1 MNDAVPGKT
10 ARQGITSWRFS
21 PGIRTRLVIAILLVT
36 LTVSLI
42 GLLINTQR
50 DLARIRQS
58 TVETL
63 LQRLSAMKVDFVK
76 VITDHSPEHAVELVD
91 ELNIY
96 KDIHHIILRD
106 NNENVVFRYNFH
118 ESEIYEIPDF
128 IRPDETSA
136 IIYGDDN
143 LLMHHTVMYG
153 GKRYGWVSI
162 WVDAVDINAQYRAYA
177 LTAILLMVGAFLITL
192 VLAFLAGHY
201 FSRPVRELVDF
212 VRVVGHEHDFT
223 RRLAAGQS
231 GEIGELYD
239 GINAMLDEIAV
250 AENEILRLNES
261 RLHNIIESA
270 MDGVISANNEGVI
283 TYWSRHAERIFG
295 WSSAEVLGHTIAET
309 LVPERLRQHH
319 KKGMRLFIESSE
331 EMVLNRR
338 MSVEARHRDG
348 HELPAEISLSAIREN
363 DGWIYNAF
371 VRDLSDQKI
380 AEQEK
385 RDMQALLLRKERL
398 ATVGQLTATVAHE
411 LRNPMGTIQNSLYLL
426 TQKLAD
432 VDLGTVNLVNRI
444 NRNIRRCDAI
454 ITELLDFTRDR
465 EILLVPTLID
475 NWLARL
481 LDGYDLPEGIEL
493 VRKLV
498 SAARVPLDVA
508 YFESAVVNVLTNA
521 VQAAM
526 EKHPEGGG
534 RVEVRTLLEKDRVGV
549 VISDNGPGIAA
560 GDNERVFEP
569 LYSTRVY
576 GVGLGLPTVKKVMEK
591 HAGEVSLES
600 APEGGARVI
609 LWLYMNK
616 SS

>member
-10 ARQGITSWRFS
+10 ARQGIFSWRFS

-58 TVETL
+58 TVVTL
-63 LQRLSAMKVDFVK
+63 LQRMSAMKVDFVK
-76 VITDHSPEHAVELVD
+76 VITDHSPEHAIELVD

-118 ESEIYEIPDF
+118 ESETYEIPDF

-162 WVDAVDINAQYRAYA
+162 WVDTIDVNAQYRAYA
-177 LTAILLMVGAFLITL
+177 LTAILLMIGAFLITL

-201 FSRPVRELVDF
+201 FSRPVRNLVDF
-212 VRVVGHEHDFT
+212 VRVVGHEHDFR
-223 RRLAAGQS
+223 RRLAADQS

-250 AENEILRLNES
+250 AEREILRLNES

-270 MDGVISANNEGVI
+270 MDGVISANSEGVI

-295 WSSAEVLGHTIAET
+295 WSSAEVLGHTLAET
-309 LVPERLRQHH
+309 IVPERLRQYH
-319 KKGMRLFIESSE
+319 KNDMRRLIESSE
-331 EMVLNRR
+331 EMVVNRR
-338 MSVEARHRDG
+338 MSVEAQHRDG

-363 DGWIYNAF
+363 DGWIFNAF

-385 RDMQALLLRKERL
+385 RDMQALLLRNERL

-432 VDLGTVNLVNRI
+432 EDRGTVDLVDRI

-454 ITELLDFTRDR
+454 ITELLNFTRDR
-465 EILLVPTLID
+465 EILLVPTVID
-475 NWLARL
+475 SWLARL
-481 LDGYDLPEGIEL
+481 LDGYDLPEGVEL

-521 VQAAM
+521 VQAVM

-534 RVEVRTLLEKDRVGV
+534 RVEVRTLLENGRVGV

-560 GDNERVFEP
+560 GGNERVFEP

-591 HAGEVSLES
+591 HAGEVFLES
-600 APEGGARVI
+600 APDGGVRVI
-609 LWLYMNK
+609 LWLKMNK
-616 SS
+616 PS

>member
-1 MNDAVPGKT
+1 MNDAVPGKA

-63 LQRLSAMKVDFVK
+63 LQRLSAMKLDFVK
-76 VITDHSPEHAVELVD
+76 VITDLSPENAVELVD

-106 NNENVVFRYNFH
+106 NNQNVVFRYNFH

-192 VLAFLAGHY
+192 VLAILAGHY

-212 VRVVGHEHDFT
+212 VRDVGHVHDFR

-270 MDGVISANNEGVI
+270 IDGVISANSEGVI
-283 TYWSRHAERIFG
+283 TYWSRHAERMFG
-295 WSSAEVLGHTIAET
+295 WSSAEVLGCTVAET
-309 LVPERLRQHH
+309 IVPERLRQHH
-319 KKGMRLFIESSE
+319 KNGMRRVIESSE
-331 EMVLNRR
+331 EMVVNRR
-338 MSVEARHRDG
+338 MSVVARHRDG
-348 HELPAEISLSAIREN
+348 HEFPAEISLSAIREK
-363 DGWIYNAF
+363 DGWIFNAF
-371 VRDLSDQKI
+371 VRDQSDQKI

-385 RDMQALLLRKERL
+385 RDMQALLMRKERL

-560 GDNERVFEP
+560 ADNQRVFEP

-591 HAGEVSLES
+591 HTGEVSLES

>member
-10 ARQGITSWRFS
+10 ARQGIFSWRFS

-63 LQRLSAMKVDFVK
+63 LQRLSSMKVDFVK

-118 ESEIYEIPDF
+118 ESETYEIPDS

-136 IIYGDDN
+136 ILYGDDN

-162 WVDAVDINAQYRAYA
+162 WVDAIDIKAQYRAYA
-177 LTAILLMVGAFLITL
+177 LTAILLMVGAFFITL
-192 VLAFLAGHY
+192 VLAVLAGHY
-201 FSRPVRELVDF
+201 FSRPVRNLVDF
-212 VRVVGHEHDFT
+212 VRLVAHEHDFS
-223 RRLAAGQS
+223 RRLAVGQK

-239 GINAMLDEIAV
+239 GINVMLDEIAI
-250 AENEILRLNES
+250 AEREILRLNES

-270 MDGVISANNEGVI
+270 MDGVISANSEDVI
-283 TYWSRHAERIFG
+283 TYWSRHAESIFG
-295 WSSAEVLGHTIAET
+295 WSSAEVLGCTVAET
-309 LVPERLRQHH
+309 IIPERFRQQH
-319 KKGMRLFIESSE
+319 KDGMRRLMESSE
-331 EMVLNRR
+331 EHMLNRR
-338 MSVEARHRDG
+338 IIVEALHRDG
-348 HELPAEISLSAIREN
+348 HEVPVEISISAIREN
-363 DGWIYNAF
+363 DGWIFNAF

-385 RDMQALLLRKERL
+385 HDLQELLLRKERL

-432 VDLGTVNLVNRI
+432 EDRGTVDLVERI

-454 ITELLDFTRDR
+454 IAELLDFTRDR
-465 EILLVPTLID
+465 EILPVPTVID

-481 LDGYDLPEGIEL
+481 LDGYELPEGVEL

-498 SAARVPLDVA
+498 SGARMPLDVA
-508 YFESAVVNVLTNA
+508 YFEAAVVNVLTNA

-534 RVEVRTLLEKDRVGV
+534 RVEVRTLLENGRVGV

-576 GVGLGLPTVKKVMEK
+576 GVGLGLPTVKKIMEK
-591 HAGEVSLES
+591 HAGEVYLES
-600 APEGGARVI
+600 GPEGGVRVI
-609 LWLYMNK
+609 LWLKMNK
-616 SS
+616 PS